1 MHSKLQYISQ
11 GVDYNHQLNNIFR
24 ALDAGCD
31 WIQLRY
37 KNHHEMSTGYVAEKI
52 KTLCQKYN
60 ATLIVNDFVSIA
72 KEVEADGVHLG
83 LDDMSVAEARNI
95 LGPGKIIG
103 GTANTLE
110 HVLQRIDEK
119 CDYVGL
125 GPFRFTTTKE
135 KLSPVLGLD
144 GYKKIIEALKQHTNP
159 YAIDM
164 PIYAIGGI
172 GMNDIESIVETG
184 IHGIAVSGMI
194 TNAIDKKEIVLQ
206 INSRL
211 HDFA

>member
-1 MHSKLQYISQ
+1 MFSKLQYISQ

-37 KNHHEMSTGYVAEKI
+37 KNHQEMSTGYVAEKI
-52 KTLCQKYN
+52 KALCQKYN
-60 ATLIVNDFVSIA
+60 ATFIINDFVNIA
-72 KEVEADGVHLG
+72 KEVDADGVHLG
-83 LDDMSVAEARNI
+83 LDDMSIAEARSI
-95 LGPGKIIG
+95 LGPDKIIG

-135 KLSPVLGLD
+135 KLSPILGLD
-144 GYKKIIEALKQHTNP
+144 GYIKIVETLNKQNKS
-159 YAIDM
+159 I

-172 GMNDIESIVETG
+172 ELNDIESIADAGV
-184 IHGIAVSGMI
+184 HGVAVSGMI
-194 TNAIDKKEIVLQ
+194 TNAVDKKEIVLQ
-206 INSRL
+206 INTKL

>member
-1 MHSKLQYISQ
+1 MFSKLQYISQ
-11 GVDYNHQLNNIFR
+11 GVDYNHQLNNIYR

-31 WIQLRY
+31 WIQFRY
-37 KNHHEMSTGYVAEKI
+37 KNHQEMSTSYVAEKI

-60 ATLIVNDFVSIA
+60 AKFIINDFVNIA
-72 KEVEADGVHLG
+72 KEVDADGVHLG
-83 LDDMSVAEARNI
+83 LDDMSIADARKI
-95 LGPGKIIG
+95 LGPDKIIG

-135 KLSPVLGLD
+135 KLSPILGLE
-144 GYKKIIEALKQHTNP
+144 GYEKIINALKKRSDTELVEV
-159 YAIDM
+159 

-172 GMNDIESIVETG
+172 ELNDIESIVDVG

-194 TNAIDKKEIVLQ
+194 TNAVDKKEIVTQ
-206 INSRL
+206 INTRL
-211 HDFA
+211 YDFA